1 MTVPSFSIFLP
12 KRLFEKLQSDASRQG
27 KTISKII
34 RAVLEE
40 YYSRREWE
48 SYYAYK
54 KVAVRKKANPML
66 VLSEGALKG

>member
-12 KRLFEKLQSDASRQG
+12 KRLFEKLRSDARRQG
-27 KTISKII
+27 KTCSQVI

-48 SYYAYK
+48 SHYAYE
-54 KVAVRKKANPML
+54 KVAVRKKANPTL
-66 VLSEGALKG
+66 VFSEGALKG